1 VKIAWCTPFSV
12 RSAIGAVGALAVD
25 ALRRTENVE
34 VDIWYPEDAGG
45 RTWPDAGREIGADTA
60 ERLADYDAVVYNIGD
75 QPVYHG
81 PILELSQEVPGLVV
95 LHDLSLVHLM
105 FNRLRAVN
113 DEDFLRAMHRWY
125 GPEGQKA
132 AREGLERPGEWL
144 YRTETVQNFPMTEV
158 ALEDATAVVT
168 HSRYAAEALRGRYVG
183 DVTVVPLP
191 VSIEGPPAEADDVD
205 LGLPEDR
212 IIILQAGVLNP
223 NKHVPTVVEAVA
235 HAGLSDRVHLVICGH
250 SQPQDL
256 DRLRHH
262 IDSLGLTDSTT
273 VLGEVTDATLNAL
286 RARADIATILRH
298 PCGEAASA
306 VLAESLAF
314 GLPIVSV
321 NDGCYR
327 EAPAEAVSRV
337 SVPPTATQVGAALRR
352 LVDDPELRS
361 RASASARAFAREH
374 HSPDAYAR
382 GILTALQAAGAARRR
397 VALAEDLATIAAR
410 AGFTSDSTLIERLAS
425 RAHELFSPA
434 PRRLPTTMP
443 PDGHGL

>member
-25 ALRRTENVE
+25 ALRRTEDVE
-34 VDIWYPEDAGG
+34 VDIWYPVDAGG
-45 RTWPDAGREIGADTA
+45 RMWPDAGREIGPDTA

-113 DEDFLRAMHRWY
+113 DDDFLGAMHRWY
-125 GPEGQKA
+125 GLEGQEA
-132 AREGLERPGEWL
+132 AQEGLERPGEWL
-144 YRTETVQNFPMTEV
+144 YRTETVQDFPMTEV
-158 ALEDATAVVT
+158 ALEHATAVVT
-168 HSRYAAEALRGRYVG
+168 HSRYAAEALRRRYVG

-191 VSIEGPPAEADDVD
+191 VSIEEAPAEADVD

-235 HAGLSDRVHLVICGH
+235 SAGLGDRVHVVICGH

-273 VLGEVTDATLNAL
+273 VLGEVSDATLNAL

-327 EAPAEAVSRV
+327 EAPAEAVTRV
-337 SVPPTATQVGAALRR
+337 PVPPMATHVGAALRR
-352 LVDDPELRS
+352 FVDDPELRQ
-361 RASASARAFAREH
+361 RASASARAFAQEH
-374 HSPDAYAR
+374 HSPDAYAG
-382 GILTALQAAGAARRR
+382 GILTALQSAGAARRR

-410 AGFTSDSTLIERLAS
+410 AGFASDSTLIERLAT

-443 PDGHGL
+443 PAGDPF

>member
-1 VKIAWCTPFSV
+1 MKIAWCTPFSV

-25 ALRRTENVE
+25 ALRRTAGVE
-34 VDIWYPEDAGG
+34 VDIWYPVDAGG
-45 RTWPDAGREIGADTA
+45 RSWPDPGREISADTA

-81 PILELSQEVPGLVV
+81 PILELSQEVPGVVV

-113 DEDFLRAMHRWY
+113 DDDFLRAMHRWY
-125 GPEGQKA
+125 GPEGQQA

-144 YRTETVQNFPMTEV
+144 YRTETVQDFPMTEV
-158 ALEDATAVVT
+158 ALERATAVVT
-168 HSRYAAEALRGRYVG
+168 HSRYAAEALRRRYVG

-191 VSIEGPPAEADDVD
+191 VSVGQAPPEAPVD

-212 IIILQAGVLNP
+212 VIVLQAGVLNP

-235 HAGLSDRVHLVICGH
+235 HAGLGDRVHLVICGH

-256 DRLRHH
+256 DRLRQH
-262 IDSLGLTDSTT
+262 IDAMGLTDSTT
-273 VLGEVTDATLNAL
+273 VLGEVSDTTLDAL

-327 EAPAEAVSRV
+327 EAPADAVTRV
-337 SVPPTATQVGAALRR
+337 PVPPTATQVGAALRR
-352 LVDDPELRS
+352 LVDDPALRE
-361 RASASARAFAREH
+361 RAATSARAFAQEH

-382 GILTALQAAGAARRR
+382 GILTALQGAGAARRR

-410 AGFTSDSTLIERLAS
+410 AGFASDSTLIERLAT

-434 PRRLPTTMP
+434 PRRLPPAMP
-443 PDGHGL
+443 PAGETF